1 MNAFKNQLT
10 QAQERRLCALDSW
23 HRALENIAL
32 RMDSPE
38 AWHEELLR
46 QSDEMDR
53 QRIVSW
59 QEWRDLRIAA
69 DQAFLRAVAGEDY
82 HSGHIDE
89 QTSEIRD

>member
-1 MNAFKNQLT
+1 MNAFRNQLT
-10 QAQERRLCALDSW
+10 LAQERKLYALDSW
-23 HRALENIAL
+23 HRALDNIAL

-53 QRIVSW
+53 QRLVSW
-59 QEWRDLRIAA
+59 EEWRDLRIEA
-69 DQAFLRAVAGEDY
+69 DQAFLLAVAGEDY

>member
-1 MNAFKNQLT
+1 MNAFRNQLT

-53 QRIVSW
+53 QRMVSW

-82 HSGHIDE
+82 HSGRIDE

>member
-1 MNAFKNQLT
+1 MNAFRNQLT
-10 QAQERRLCALDSW
+10 PAQERRLCALGSW

-46 QSDEMDR
+46 QTDEMDR
-53 QRIVSW
+53 QHMVSW
-59 QEWRDLRIAA
+59 EEWRDLRIAA

-82 HSGHIDE
+82 HSGHTDE
-89 QTSEIRD
+89 QTSEVRD